1 MPSRPLTVLQVVPA
15 LHAGGVERGTLEVA
29 GELVRRGHR
38 SMVLS
43 AGGRLVDQLER
54 EGSRHL
60 TRSVG
65 AKSPLTLRHVGFV
78 RRLLARGEIDIV
90 HAASRIPAWVT
101 LLAWRQLPE
110 DVRPQF
116 VTSLHGL
123 HSVSRFS
130 AVMTRGEAV
139 IAVSDTI
146 RNYILENYPTPAE
159 RIRVICRGVDST
171 QFPLGFRPSDFWMTD
186 FFQQFPRAENRRL
199 VTLPGRITRLKGHDD
214 FIRLIGKLIET
225 GHPVH
230 GLIVGGEHPR
240 KRRFGEELRQL
251 VRSLKL
257 EEHITMTG
265 HRADMKEIYAI
276 SDLVL
281 SLSSRPESFGR
292 TVLEALNLGT
302 RVAGYS
308 HGGVGEILGA
318 TFKAG
323 LIPPGNQEELC
334 NRVRQLLETSAPA
347 VAPVTQF
354 RLADMLDQTIRLYE
368 ELHAGK
374 NCRRAA

>member
-1 MPSRPLTVLQVVPA
+1 MPSEPLTVLQIVPA

-38 SMVLS
+38 SLVMS

-54 EGSRHL
+54 EGSRHI

-65 AKSPLTLRHVGFV
+65 AKSPLTLRHVSFV
-78 RRLLARGEIDIV
+78 RSLLARGEIDIV
-90 HAASRIPAWVT
+90 HAASRIPAWIT
-101 LLAWRQLPE
+101 LLAWRRLPV
-110 DVRPQF
+110 DKRPGF

-146 RNYILENYPTPAE
+146 RNYMLENYATPAE
-159 RIRVICRGVDST
+159 RIRVICRGVDSA
-171 QFPLGFRPSDFWMTD
+171 QFPHDFCPSDAWRAD
-186 FFQQFPRAENRRL
+186 FFQQCPRAENRQL
-199 VTLPGRITRLKGHDD
+199 VTLPGRITRLKGHDV
-214 FIRLIGKLIET
+214 FIRLIGKLIEA
-225 GHPVH
+225 GRPVH

-240 KRRFGEELRQL
+240 KRRFGAEMRQL
-251 VRSLKL
+251 VRHLNL
-257 EEHITMTG
+257 EEHITFTG

-318 TFKAG
+318 TFKPG
-323 LIPPGNQEELC
+323 LISPGNQEELYS
-334 NRVRQLLETSAPA
+334 RTRQLLDPGAPP
-347 VAPVTQF
+347 VVPVTRFQ
-354 RLADMLDQTIRLYE
+354 LTDMLDQTIRLYE
-368 ELHAGK
+368 ELHAGEI
-374 NCRRAA
+374 RRAA

>member
-15 LHAGGVERGTLEVA
+15 LHAGGVERGTVEVA

-38 SMVLS
+38 SIVLS
-43 AGGRLVDQLER
+43 AGGRLVKQLEQ
-54 EGSRHL
+54 EGSRHI

-78 RRLLARGEIDIV
+78 RNLLARGEIDIV

-101 LLAWRQLPE
+101 LLARRKLPVS
-110 DVRPQF
+110 VRPRF

-130 AVMTRGEAV
+130 SVMTRGEAV

-146 RNYILENYPTPAE
+146 RDYILENYSTPAE
-159 RIRVICRGVDST
+159 RIRVIYRGVESA
-171 QFPLGFRPSDFWMTD
+171 QFPRGFRPSDAWIHD
-186 FFQQFPRAENRRL
+186 FFQQFPRAQNQQL
-199 VTLPGRITRLKGHDD
+199 LTLPGRITRLKGHGD
-214 FIRLIGKLIET
+214 FARLIRKLVDS

-240 KRRFGEELRQL
+240 KRRFGRELRQL
-251 VRSLKL
+251 VRDLKL

-265 HRADMKEIYAI
+265 HRSDMKEVYAI

-281 SLSSRPESFGR
+281 SLSSKPESFGR

-302 RVAGYS
+302 RVAGYA

-318 TFKAG
+318 VFNAG
-323 LIPPGNQEELC
+323 LIPPGNQMQLFDQ
-334 NRVRQLLETSAPA
+334 VRQLLEPQAPE
-347 VAPVTQF
+347 VRPVSQF
-354 RLADMLDQTIRLYE
+354 LLADMLDQTVGLYE
-368 ELHAGK
+368 ELCAGE
-374 NCRRAA
+374 RQQQAA